1 MGNFQV
7 SESLIHRVRA
17 TGKMELARSLE
28 TCSSVSP
35 TSCLAVTGSPHLLIA
50 RATDFRH

>member
-7 SESLIHRVRA
+7 SENLIHRVMA
-17 TGKMELARSLE
+17 TEKMELARSLE

-35 TSCLAVTGSPHLLIA
+35 TSWLAVTSSPHILIA
-50 RATDFRH
+50 RATESRH